1 MSAINTNSIDIN
13 YPVPGINNSTQ
24 GFRDNFASIKNN
36 LNTAATEITD
46 IQNKA
51 VVKSALSGT
60 VLNNDMANTL
70 ISNASVQGFRAK
82 TYNLGDNLSSSVVID
97 VTKADVQYGT
107 ITQNTSITFG
117 GWAPSGTQSNVEL
130 RLSVANANAYITF
143 PNTVYNSSGNLITGM
158 GASMRLL
165 ENYYSNVSDSNVGAN
180 VTYTNMISI
189 PNKVKYLDL
198 SFSTLDCGTIVDV
211 MPTNRNQKASQVPI
225 RTPTAVG
232 LLGDAPG
239 QVCTDG
245 AYFYVCVGTYNGST
259 TIWGR
264 IALTAVT

>member
-36 LNTAATEITD
+36 LNTAATEISDLQSKT
-46 IQNKA
+46 
-51 VVKSALSGT
+51 VVKSALTGT

-130 RLSVANANAYITF
+130 RLYVANANAYVSF
-143 PNTVYNSSGNLITGM
+143 PNTTLNAGGNVITGM
-158 GASMRLL
+158 GVSMRLL
-165 ENYYSNVSDSNVGAN
+165 ENYYSNVTDANVTSN
-180 VTYTNMISI
+180 VTYTNQISF

-198 SFSTLDCGTIVDV
+198 KFTTLDCGSTLDV
-211 MPTNRNQKASQVPI
+211 MPTNRNQKAAQIPVRQPA
-225 RTPTAVG
+225 AVG
-232 LLGDAPG
+232 LQGDAPG
-239 QVCTDG
+239 QICTDG
-245 AYFYVCVGTYNGST
+245 SYLYVCVGTYNGST
-259 TIWGR
+259 TIWGK